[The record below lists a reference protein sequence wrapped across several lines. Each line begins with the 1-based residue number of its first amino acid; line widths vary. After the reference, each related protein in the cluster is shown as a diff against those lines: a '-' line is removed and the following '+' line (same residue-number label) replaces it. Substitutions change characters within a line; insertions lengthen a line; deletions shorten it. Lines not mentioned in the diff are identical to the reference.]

1 MTMGYRTLFDSDFAA
16 CTAASEQSTNEI
28 DSNVAHPN
36 GIAGGIFRIV
46 ITETFVGPT
55 TIRVTV
61 ESDSSN
67 GFATTPREEVSSP
80 QLAPARLVAGNT
92 IDIPLPK
99 GNPALDWQRYWRA
112 YYVLEGAVASAGKIT
127 CGIV

>member
-1 MTMGYRTLFDSDFAA
+1 MGYRTLFDADFEA

-28 DSNVAHPN
+28 NSHVAHPN
-36 GIAGGIFRIV
+36 GIAGGIFRIQ

-61 ESDSSN
+61 ESDSEN
-67 GFATTPREEVSSP
+67 TFGTTPREEVSSP
-80 QLAPARLVAGNT
+80 QLAVGRLVAGNI

-99 GNPALDWQRYWRA
+99 GNPELDWQQYWRA
-112 YYVLEGAVASAGKIT
+112 YYNLEGAVATAGKVT